1 LRRLVFIV
9 TLTCIGAAAAPAF
22 ADCGGAALAS
32 GRASV
37 DVDGQMR
44 SFIVR
49 VASGVDGRTA
59 APVVLAFHPFGMNAD
74 YMATRVPL
82 ARAWRDAIVIYP
94 NALPRGRGTLVPSW
108 QSGAGDSGD
117 RDLRLFDVL
126 LAWVREH
133 GCVDDRRVFALGYSN
148 GAQFAYLLACERASA
163 IAGVAL
169 ASGQL
174 PCRPRKAL
182 PVVINHGTGDS
193 TIPYASAISAAGEWS
208 RVNGCKAPPKPEEG
222 QCVAA
227 MACGSAPLT
236 LCTYDG
242 GHEYDVSFTTTAAE
256 FFKKIGPAEAGPYEN
271 RR

>member
-1 LRRLVFIV
+1 LRRLLFIL
-9 TLTCIGAAAAPAF
+9 TLICIGAAAAPAF
-22 ADCGGAALAS
+22 ADCGGAAIMS

-49 VASGVDGRTA
+49 VASDVDGWTA

-94 NALPRGRGTLVPSW
+94 NALPRGQGTLVPSW
-108 QSGAGDSGD
+108 QSGTGDTGD
-117 RDLRLFDVL
+117 RDLRFFDSL

-148 GAQFAYLLACERASA
+148 GAQFAYLLACERPSA
-163 IAGVAL
+163 IAGVAI

-182 PVVINHGTGDS
+182 PLVINHGTGDS
-193 TIPYASAISAAGEWS
+193 TIPYASAISAAAEWS
-208 RVNGCKAPPKPEEG
+208 RVNGCKAPPNPEAG
-222 QCVAA
+222 QCMAA
-227 MACGSAPLT
+227 TACGSASLT
-236 LCTYDG
+236 LCTYNG

-256 FFKKIGPAEAGPYEN
+256 FLKKLGAAKAGPDEK